1 MKIKL
6 RTQWLLPLFLLVVW
20 IGTNSCK
27 EAESGKMSV
36 SKLQVGSCSHTL
48 KSDSS
53 YPEEEFRF
61 EKINDYSYRFVHK
74 NLLLACDVDACKIEI
89 AEDKDGFIIYES
101 SEPGMADCLCP
112 KDISYV
118 INSTEKISGCTI
130 TVYHNKFFC
139 YTGIITKG
147 ECVLCCGTIMFALHN
162 I

>member
-6 RTQWLLPLFLLVVW
+6 QTQWLLSLFLLVVW

-48 KSDSS
+48 KSDSP

-61 EKINDYSYRFVHK
+61 EKIDDYSYQFVHK
-74 NLLLACDVDACKIEI
+74 NLLLACDVDVCKIEI
-89 AEDKDGFIIYES
+89 VEDKDGFIIYES
-101 SEPGMADCLCP
+101 SEPGEVDCLCP

-118 INSTEKISGCTI
+118 INSTEKLSGCI
-130 TVYHNKFFC
+130 VMVYYNNILYH
-139 YTGIITKG
+139 TEIIY
-147 ECVLCCGTIMFALHN
+147 
-162 I
+162 